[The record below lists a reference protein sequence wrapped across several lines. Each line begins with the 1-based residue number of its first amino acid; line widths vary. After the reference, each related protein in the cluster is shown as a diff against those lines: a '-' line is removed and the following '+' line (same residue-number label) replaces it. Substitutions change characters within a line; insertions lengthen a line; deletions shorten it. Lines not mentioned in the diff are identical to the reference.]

1 MLNQL
6 SVRNVAVIDKL
17 DINLHDGVSV
27 LTGETGAGKSII
39 IDSINMILGDRAN
52 KELVRYGT
60 DKAVVQAVFD
70 APKSVINILE
80 ENDID
85 VEDETVIITRQ
96 VTKEGKSV
104 ARINGMV
111 VTLNILREISD
122 RLINIHGQH
131 DNQALL
137 TPIRHITFLDAYADN
152 EEYINR
158 YKDILSKK
166 REIEKKISSL
176 EMDEQEKM
184 QRIDLLEYQV
194 KEIKKASL
202 EKGEEDDL
210 REQRDIYTNAEQIT
224 KSVNEAYMNLY
235 EGDEI
240 QSAYDGISI
249 AVNEISQISDLNPQL
264 KSIYDTLNE
273 IMYSL
278 EDTAHE
284 IKEFGETVEFD
295 EQTLNEIE
303 ERLDLISRLKRK
315 YGNSIE
321 EILEYL
327 KEAESELNDIKLS
340 DERTNELKEELK
352 NITKELKEKGN
363 VLTQR
368 RENAAKVLEEN
379 IEKSLHELNMEKSKF
394 KVNIEN
400 DGTFYD
406 NGMDKVEFLISTNPG
421 EPLKPLVKIASGG
434 ELSRIMLA
442 LKSVI
447 ADRDSVATMVFD
459 EMSRVMLAIK
469 SILADSDGVDTM
481 IFDEID
487 TGVSG
492 KAAMSIAKKLAVIAK
507 NKQVICITH
516 LPQLTAMADNHYL
529 IQKNTDGEL
538 ASTTLKELD
547 EEGRELELARIIDGG
562 EVTELALSHAKQM
575 LENAKNN

>member
-6 SVRNVAVIDKL
+6 SIRNVAVIDKL

-60 DKAVVQAVFD
+60 DKAVVQAVFY

-202 EKGEEDDL
+202 EKDEEDDL

-295 EQTLNEIE
+295 EQALNEIE

-327 KEAESELNDIKLS
+327 KKAESELNDIKLS

-434 ELSRIMLA
+434 EL
-442 LKSVI
+442 
-447 ADRDSVATMVFD
+447 
-459 EMSRVMLAIK
+459 SRVMLAIK

>member
-6 SVRNVAVIDKL
+6 SIRNVAVIDKL

-70 APKSVINILE
+70 APKSVINVLE

-96 VTKEGKSV
+96 VTKEGKSA

-194 KEIKKASL
+194 TEIKKASL

-249 AVNEISQISDLNPQL
+249 AVNEIFQISDLNPQL

-303 ERLDLISRLKRK
+303 ERLDLVSRLKRK

-327 KEAESELNDIKLS
+327 KKAESELNDIKLS

-434 ELSRIMLA
+434 EL
-442 LKSVI
+442 
-447 ADRDSVATMVFD
+447 
-459 EMSRVMLAIK
+459 SRVMLAIK

>member
-80 ENDID
+80 ENDIY

-194 KEIKKASL
+194 MEIKKASL
-202 EKGEEDDL
+202 EKDEEDDL

-295 EQTLNEIE
+295 EQALNEIE

-327 KEAESELNDIKLS
+327 KKAESELNDIKLS

-434 ELSRIMLA
+434 EL
-442 LKSVI
+442 
-447 ADRDSVATMVFD
+447 
-459 EMSRVMLAIK
+459 SRVMLAIK

>member
-80 ENDID
+80 ENDIY

-194 KEIKKASL
+194 TEIKKASL

-327 KEAESELNDIKLS
+327 KKAESELNDIKLS

-434 ELSRIMLA
+434 EL
-442 LKSVI
+442 
-447 ADRDSVATMVFD
+447 
-459 EMSRVMLAIK
+459 SRVMLAIK

>member
-202 EKGEEDDL
+202 EKDEEDDL

-295 EQTLNEIE
+295 EQALNEIE

-327 KEAESELNDIKLS
+327 KKAESELNDIKLS

-352 NITKELKEKGN
+352 SITKDLKEKGN

-400 DGTFYD
+400 NGTFYD

-434 ELSRIMLA
+434 EL
-442 LKSVI
+442 
-447 ADRDSVATMVFD
+447 
-459 EMSRVMLAIK
+459 SRVMLAIK

>member
-6 SVRNVAVIDKL
+6 SIRNVAVIDKL

-202 EKGEEDDL
+202 EKDEEDDL

-295 EQTLNEIE
+295 EQALNEIE

-327 KEAESELNDIKLS
+327 KKAESELNDIKLS

-434 ELSRIMLA
+434 ELSR
-442 LKSVI
+442 
-447 ADRDSVATMVFD
+447 
-459 EMSRVMLAIK
+459 VMLAIK

-529 IQKNTDGEL
+529 IQKNTDGEM

>member
-194 KEIKKASL
+194 NEIKKASL

-315 YGNSIE
+315 YGKSIE

-327 KEAESELNDIKLS
+327 KKAESKLNDIKLS

-394 KVNIEN
+394 KVSIEN

-434 ELSRIMLA
+434 EL
-442 LKSVI
+442 
-447 ADRDSVATMVFD
+447 
-459 EMSRVMLAIK
+459 SRVMLAIK

-529 IQKNTDGEL
+529 IQKNTDGEM

>member
-60 DKAVVQAVFD
+60 DKAIVQAVFD

-202 EKGEEDDL
+202 EKDEEDDL

-295 EQTLNEIE
+295 EQALNEIE

-327 KEAESELNDIKLS
+327 KKAESELNDIKLS

-434 ELSRIMLA
+434 EL
-442 LKSVI
+442 
-447 ADRDSVATMVFD
+447 
-459 EMSRVMLAIK
+459 SRVMLAIK

>member
-85 VEDETVIITRQ
+85 VEDGTIIITRQ

-194 KEIKKASL
+194 NEIKKASL

-327 KEAESELNDIKLS
+327 KKAESELNDIKLS

-394 KVNIEN
+394 KVSIEN

-434 ELSRIMLA
+434 EL
-442 LKSVI
+442 
-447 ADRDSVATMVFD
+447 
-459 EMSRVMLAIK
+459 SRVMLAIK

-529 IQKNTDGEL
+529 IQKNTDGEM

>member
-80 ENDID
+80 ENDIY

-202 EKGEEDDL
+202 EKDEEDDL

-327 KEAESELNDIKLS
+327 KKAESELNESKLS
-340 DERTNELKEELK
+340 VERTNELKEELK
-352 NITKELKEKGN
+352 NITKELSEMGN

-434 ELSRIMLA
+434 ELSR
-442 LKSVI
+442 
-447 ADRDSVATMVFD
+447 
-459 EMSRVMLAIK
+459 VMLAIK

-529 IQKNTDGEL
+529 IQKNTDGEM

>member
-6 SVRNVAVIDKL
+6 SIRNVAVIDKL

-70 APKSVINILE
+70 APKSVINVLE

-96 VTKEGKSV
+96 VTKEGKSA

-194 KEIKKASL
+194 TEIKKASL

-249 AVNEISQISDLNPQL
+249 AVNEIFQISDLNPQL

-273 IMYSL
+273 IMYSI

-327 KEAESELNDIKLS
+327 KKAESELNDIKLS

-434 ELSRIMLA
+434 EL
-442 LKSVI
+442 
-447 ADRDSVATMVFD
+447 
-459 EMSRVMLAIK
+459 SRVMLAIK

>member
-158 YKDILSKK
+158 YKGILSKK

-194 KEIKKASL
+194 NEIKKASL

-327 KEAESELNDIKLS
+327 KKAESELNDIKLS

-363 VLTQR
+363 ILTQR

-394 KVNIEN
+394 KVSIEN

-434 ELSRIMLA
+434 EL
-442 LKSVI
+442 
-447 ADRDSVATMVFD
+447 
-459 EMSRVMLAIK
+459 SRVMLAIK

-529 IQKNTDGEL
+529 IQKNTDGEM

>member
-85 VEDETVIITRQ
+85 VEDGTVIITRQ

-194 KEIKKASL
+194 NEIKKASL

-321 EILEYL
+321 EILAYL
-327 KEAESELNDIKLS
+327 KKAESELNDIKLS

-434 ELSRIMLA
+434 ELSR
-442 LKSVI
+442 
-447 ADRDSVATMVFD
+447 
-459 EMSRVMLAIK
+459 VMLAIK

-529 IQKNTDGEL
+529 IQKNTDGEM

>member
-85 VEDETVIITRQ
+85 VEDGTVIITRQ

-152 EEYINR
+152 EEYINQ

-166 REIEKKISSL
+166 REIEKKISW
-176 EMDEQEKM
+176 
-184 QRIDLLEYQV
+184 IDLLEYQV

-327 KEAESELNDIKLS
+327 KTAESELNDIKLS
-340 DERTNELKEELK
+340 DERTNELKEELES
-352 NITKELKEKGN
+352 IMKELKEKGN
-363 VLTQR
+363 ILTQR

-434 ELSRIMLA
+434 EL
-442 LKSVI
+442 
-447 ADRDSVATMVFD
+447 
-459 EMSRVMLAIK
+459 SRVMLAIK

-529 IQKNTDGEL
+529 IQKNTDGEM

>member
-85 VEDETVIITRQ
+85 VEDGTVIITRQ

-194 KEIKKASL
+194 KEIIKASL

-352 NITKELKEKGN
+352 SITKELKEKGN

-394 KVNIEN
+394 KVSIEN

-434 ELSRIMLA
+434 EL
-442 LKSVI
+442 
-447 ADRDSVATMVFD
+447 
-459 EMSRVMLAIK
+459 SRVMLAIK

-529 IQKNTDGEL
+529 IQKNTDGEM

>member
-194 KEIKKASL
+194 NEIKKASL

-321 EILEYL
+321 EILAYL
-327 KEAESELNDIKLS
+327 KKAESELNDIKLS

-434 ELSRIMLA
+434 EL
-442 LKSVI
+442 
-447 ADRDSVATMVFD
+447 
-459 EMSRVMLAIK
+459 SRVMLAIK

>member
-27 LTGETGAGKSII
+27 LTGETRAGKSII

-96 VTKEGKSV
+96 VTKEGKSA

-202 EKGEEDDL
+202 EKDEEDDL

-295 EQTLNEIE
+295 EQALNEIE

-327 KEAESELNDIKLS
+327 KKAESELNDIKLS

-434 ELSRIMLA
+434 EL
-442 LKSVI
+442 
-447 ADRDSVATMVFD
+447 
-459 EMSRVMLAIK
+459 SRVMLAIK

>member
-184 QRIDLLEYQV
+184 QRIDLLEYQ
-194 KEIKKASL
+194 IKKASL

-327 KEAESELNDIKLS
+327 KKAESELNDIKLS

-434 ELSRIMLA
+434 EL
-442 LKSVI
+442 
-447 ADRDSVATMVFD
+447 
-459 EMSRVMLAIK
+459 SRVMLAIK

>member
-6 SVRNVAVIDKL
+6 SIRNVAVIDKL

-194 KEIKKASL
+194 NEIKKASL

-327 KEAESELNDIKLS
+327 KKAESELNDIKLS

-394 KVNIEN
+394 KVSIEY

-434 ELSRIMLA
+434 EL
-442 LKSVI
+442 
-447 ADRDSVATMVFD
+447 
-459 EMSRVMLAIK
+459 SRVMLAIK

-529 IQKNTDGEL
+529 IQKNTDGEM

>member
-6 SVRNVAVIDKL
+6 SIRNVAVIDKL

-70 APKSVINILE
+70 APKSVINVLE

-96 VTKEGKSV
+96 VTKEGKSA

-194 KEIKKASL
+194 TEIKKASL

-249 AVNEISQISDLNPQL
+249 AVNEIFQISDLNPQL

-327 KEAESELNDIKLS
+327 KKAESELNDIKLS

-400 DGTFYD
+400 NGTFYD

-434 ELSRIMLA
+434 EL
-442 LKSVI
+442 
-447 ADRDSVATMVFD
+447 
-459 EMSRVMLAIK
+459 SRVMLAIK

>member
-96 VTKEGKSV
+96 VTKEGKSA

-194 KEIKKASL
+194 TEIKKASL

-327 KEAESELNDIKLS
+327 KKAESELNDIKLS

-400 DGTFYD
+400 NGTFYD

-434 ELSRIMLA
+434 EL
-442 LKSVI
+442 
-447 ADRDSVATMVFD
+447 
-459 EMSRVMLAIK
+459 SRVMLAIK

>member
-80 ENDID
+80 ENDIY

-202 EKGEEDDL
+202 EKDEEDDL

-295 EQTLNEIE
+295 EQALNEIE

-327 KEAESELNDIKLS
+327 KKAESELNDIKLS
-340 DERTNELKEELK
+340 YERTNELKEELK
-352 NITKELKEKGN
+352 SITKDLKEKGN

-434 ELSRIMLA
+434 EL
-442 LKSVI
+442 
-447 ADRDSVATMVFD
+447 
-459 EMSRVMLAIK
+459 SRVMLAIK

>member
-52 KELVRYGT
+52 KELVRYGM

-70 APKSVINILE
+70 APKSVINVLE

-96 VTKEGKSV
+96 VTKEGKSA

-194 KEIKKASL
+194 TEIKKASL

-249 AVNEISQISDLNPQL
+249 AVNEIFQISDLNPQL

-327 KEAESELNDIKLS
+327 KKAESELNDIKLS

-434 ELSRIMLA
+434 EL
-442 LKSVI
+442 
-447 ADRDSVATMVFD
+447 
-459 EMSRVMLAIK
+459 SRVMLAIK

>member
-60 DKAVVQAVFD
+60 DKAIVQAVFD

-85 VEDETVIITRQ
+85 VEDGTVIITRQ

-194 KEIKKASL
+194 NEIKKASL

-327 KEAESELNDIKLS
+327 KKAESELNDIKLS

-434 ELSRIMLA
+434 EL
-442 LKSVI
+442 
-447 ADRDSVATMVFD
+447 
-459 EMSRVMLAIK
+459 SRVMLAIK